1 MYASIE
7 TGRIRSQP
15 KGELW
20 FRVKDIKCQHS
31 SPCRGYFDPPWGE
44 PTVSWKSFLFACT
57 MQASPVLI
65 SPAFQQ
71 HCGKV
76 GIRVADDLALLK
88 VREDITPPGSV
99 VFL

>member
-1 MYASIE
+1 MYTFIE

-20 FRVKDIKCQHS
+20 FRVKDVKCQHS

-44 PTVSWKSFLFACT
+44 PTVSWNLEVIFICLHY
-57 MQASPVLI
+57 ASQPSAHHSLL
-65 SPAFQQ
+65 QQ

-88 VREDITPPGSV
+88 VS
-99 VFL
+99 